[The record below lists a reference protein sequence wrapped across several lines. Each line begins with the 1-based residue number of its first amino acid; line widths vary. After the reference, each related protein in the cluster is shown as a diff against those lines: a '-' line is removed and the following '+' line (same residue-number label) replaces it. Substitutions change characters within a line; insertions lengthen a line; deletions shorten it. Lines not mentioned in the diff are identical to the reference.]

1 MKKNEGNK
9 SKRIILYCWLLVF
22 VFLIGLA
29 KPVKAQISQGGIP
42 ISFGRKHKSSV
53 KVPVEVMPEVD
64 VQSLLEEDACTESQP
79 DYPFR
84 FSKNFLVNYTLFN
97 SGVWEELDDGGKLWR
112 IGLVSPGAW
121 SMHIIFNEYRLPP
134 GAKVFIYNSD
144 KTQIIGAFT
153 SRNNKPWGSLA
164 VAPLSDD
171 EIVVE
176 YYEPKNAGFNGQ
188 LSIGQVGHGY
198 KDVFGI
204 EDDGYGLSQACN
216 KDINCPE
223 GDDWQVEK
231 HAICR
236 IIFSNMNGN
245 SFLCTGSLINNTRND
260 GTPYFLSAFH
270 CITTYYEA
278 QTAIFYFNYE
288 SPTCNGPD
296 VDTSQTISG
305 SIQRAK
311 VPYLDFSLVEMSEI
325 IPASYEPYFAGWDI
339 SFDPP
344 TNVTGIHHPRGDVK
358 KITYSDF
365 SPVTGDFDNQNWDFD
380 DSTHWFVE
388 KWTLGIMEG
397 GSSGSPLFNQNH
409 HIVGDLSGGNFG
421 NCTSSDAFYAK
432 LSHSWADYNGK
443 SEQLKYWL
451 DPDTSNITSLNGF
464 SPTGLFV
471 QSPLSPDQSINLY
484 PNPAKETFTIEIK
497 KPGFRPERI
506 EIYNMLGKKVFEK
519 KLTVIGILVKVQ
531 PGRLPSGIYVIRVH
545 DHHIVVSKK
554 IWFND

>member
-270 CITTYYEA
+270 CLTTYYEA
-278 QTAIFYFNYE
+278 QTTIFYFNYE

-365 SPVTGDFDNQNWDFD
+365 SPVTGDFGDQNWNLD
-380 DSTHWFVE
+380 DNTHWFVE